1 MRWLISFKFSWM
13 SCAFLMLIGLFPH
26 YKSLNKLSWFTKVLK
41 YMVNLKHISESI
53 HSFDTSSPLKLNVCF
68 LNCSLKVSLFT
79 NKDFRISLFPIL
91 QGIRCK
97 VSALLIIT
105 RVIVDA
111 QYFFKVLRT
120 LEEQIHPLSVSKIK
134 AWFTCVC
141 LPSQFEAI

>member
-1 MRWLISFKFSWM
+1 MRWLIYFKFSWM
-13 SCAFLMLIGLFPH
+13 PCAFLMLIGLFSQ
-26 YKSLNKLSWFTKVLK
+26 YKSFNKLPWFTKVLK
-41 YMVNLKHISESI
+41 YVVNLKHESI
-53 HSFDTSSPLKLNVCF
+53 HSVDTSSPLKLNICF

-91 QGIRCK
+91 QGVGCK

-111 QYFFKVLRT
+111 QYFFKVAST

-141 LPSQFEAI
+141 LLSQFEAI